1 MSAHVQHLVHVCIGF
16 SLKLEM
22 KCSVVSALHRRSD
35 EGLLTGD
42 ANRKEIWQQTS
53 RLKWMVQ
60 LMDKQQGKEQTSLSL
75 VSEGTN
81 RGLISSFPSMRGY
94 KGQFT
99 CYSNI

>member
-1 MSAHVQHLVHVCIGF
+1 
-16 SLKLEM
+16 
-22 KCSVVSALHRRSD
+22 
-35 EGLLTGD
+35 
-42 ANRKEIWQQTS
+42 
-53 RLKWMVQ
+53 MVQ

-81 RGLISSFPSMRGY
+81 RDLISSFPSMRGY